1 MNSSGMNDSSNITDG
16 ASIDAIVRLFYR
28 TLIDYIDL
36 CSKTINTSG
45 SKVLEKWKKHID
57 EELKKARKKLEEA
70 DKNGNGNENENK
82 KEEITVTDPMALAF
96 WFYNTLVNMGVKA
109 SLKPNE
115 AEITYIPEY
124 LDEEIT
130 ETTLQICASA
140 IALQYLEPN

>member
-1 MNSSGMNDSSNITDG
+1 MGSATSDGIDPSNITDG
-16 ASIDAIVRLFYR
+16 ASIDAIVRFFYR
-28 TLIDYIDL
+28 TLIDSIDL

-57 EELKKARKKLEEA
+57 EELKKARKKLEEEEN
-70 DKNGNGNENENK
+70 KNGNENE

-96 WFYNTLVNMGVKA
+96 WFYNTLANMGVKA

-115 AEITYIPEY
+115 ATIMYIPEY
-124 LDEEIT
+124 FDEEIT